1 MNKEDARVM
10 YDWLD
15 TCDPPISFQRG
26 YLNQEQLDF
35 SSLDMPGSFQV
46 DGHDI
51 RNYCPQFLDGLP
63 EARKMFSRYLGVKQD
78 EVIIYAQTARRVI
91 HDVLLRAYG
100 KDVPGASVLCPVP
113 GYDNHHRICED
124 IGLSMIPIPMRADG
138 PDMDIVEDK
147 VWSSVVKSI
156 ICVPRYHN
164 PTGITYS
171 PNVVRR
177 LAHMKAPS
185 DFRII
190 WDCAYLKCHFTR
202 FPDRL
207 LNIMDE
213 CREAGNPDRPLIV
226 FSTSKITAPGY
237 SIAGVAG
244 SERNMDWIRKLVKV
258 TSSNTGLVNQLQH
271 VNFLKSA
278 GGIGPF
284 MRNTHGSFL
293 GNKMELVD
301 DAFMSEFGQSDTGV
315 VWRKPEGGYSFC
327 VQLQKPCALR
337 VVELAAAKGVLLHDP
352 RDMYPYGHD
361 PDNKYLRIMPSA
373 VADEC
378 ITAGM
383 WVVSKSIQ
391 LALAEC
397 D

>member
-1 MNKEDARVM
+1 MNKEDAKAM
-10 YDWLD
+10 YDGL
-15 TCDPPISFQRG
+15 TVCNPQVNFQRG

-35 SSLDMPGSFQV
+35 SSLGMPASFEV

-51 RNYCPQFLDGLP
+51 RNYCPMFLDGLP
-63 EARKMFSRYLGVKQD
+63 EARNMFSRYLGVKQD
-78 EVIIYAQTARRVI
+78 EVIIYAETARRVI

-100 KDVPGASVLCPVP
+100 KDVRASVLCPVP
-113 GYDNHHRICED
+113 GYDNHHKICED
-124 IGLSMIPIPMRADG
+124 IGLGMIPIPMRADG
-138 PDMDIVEDK
+138 PDMDVVEDK
-147 VWSSVVKSI
+147 VRSSVVKSI

-171 PNVVRR
+171 PDVVRR
-177 LAHMKAPS
+177 LARMKAGPN
-185 DFRII
+185 FRII

-213 CREAGNPDRPLIV
+213 CREAGNPDRPLLV

-258 TSSNTGLVNQLQH
+258 TSSNTGLVNQLSH

-278 GGIGPF
+278 GGIGTF

-293 GNKMELVD
+293 GDKMELVD
-301 DAFMSEFGQSDTGV
+301 DAFMSEFGQSGMGV

-327 VQLQKPCALR
+327 VQLQKPRALG

-352 RDMYPYGHD
+352 RGMYPYGED

-373 VADEC
+373 VSDEC
-378 ITAGM
+378 ITVGM
-383 WVVSKSIQ
+383 RVVSKSIQ